1 MKGSFPTQTEFNWIW
16 IRVNGLPLP
25 LWSDGVMKEI
35 GDRCGVGWK
44 MKKKQNLRT
53 PCYGLAFG
61 INALCMA
68 FYARSEEVR
77 QTHSVHKLALQAV
90 KPVIFPQLYPQGVL
104 ALEDALSRGLPIQKE
119 LENLHT
125 SLEGIDNNSLLD
137 VVLSSLPEET
147 QRYGSDT
154 FDTLKGTLRHFSLI
168 PPGGGGILTH
178 SLASVASWLKVREAG
193 QSGDGIESLI
203 NKVES
208 FLAQGKLSEAA
219 DALEKGLKDTHAAE
233 IVDDWVKRARNRAI
247 TEQALTLLQSYATTI
262 ST

>member
-1 MKGSFPTQTEFNWIW
+1 M
-16 IRVNGLPLP
+16 
-25 LWSDGVMKEI
+25 
-35 GDRCGVGWK
+35 
-44 MKKKQNLRT
+44 
-53 PCYGLAFG
+53 
-61 INALCMA
+61 
-68 FYARSEEVR
+68 
-77 QTHSVHKLALQAV
+77 
-90 KPVIFPQLYPQGVL
+90 
-104 ALEDALSRGLPIQKE
+104 
-119 LENLHT
+119 
-125 SLEGIDNNSLLD
+125 
-137 VVLSSLPEET
+137 
-147 QRYGSDT
+147 
-154 FDTLKGTLRHFSLI
+154 
-168 PPGGGGILTH
+168 TH